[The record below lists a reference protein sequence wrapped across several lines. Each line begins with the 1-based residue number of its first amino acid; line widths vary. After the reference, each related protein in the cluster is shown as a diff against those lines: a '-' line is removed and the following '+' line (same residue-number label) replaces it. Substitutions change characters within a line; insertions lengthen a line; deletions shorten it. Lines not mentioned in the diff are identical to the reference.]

1 MIVNEEKHTTPR
13 QRIVIVAIALFLLVS
28 TGILYVSIVLGSS
41 SSSSTSAKQA
51 RYEELLSEYQ
61 SKVNAQ
67 ATELSKQY
75 FDSFVG
81 YKSEVKAFNAADVT
95 VLTTTDLKVGTGAE
109 VTDKTFTKYS
119 AYYIG
124 WLSDETIFDSS
135 LNDTTNPSSLVEPL
149 PGNTSWI
156 EGWKEGIVGMKIG
169 GVRELTIPSTLGYGS
184 TAQGSIPANSPL
196 KFVVMLIDPVTEIEA
211 SAELQQLYAEL
222 NGSSTSTSTSTTE
235 DTTTSN

>member
-95 VLTTTDLKVGTGAE
+95 VLTTTDLKVGTGAA
-109 VTDKTFTKYS
+109 S
-119 AYYIG
+119 
-124 WLSDETIFDSS
+124 SDLLCLHD
-135 LNDTTNPSSLVEPL
+135 
-149 PGNTSWI
+149 
-156 EGWKEGIVGMKIG
+156 
-169 GVRELTIPSTLGYGS
+169 LGYPEFRKHRQVHLGS
-184 TAQGSIPANSPL
+184 GHVHRIRHDGHN
-196 KFVVMLIDPVTEIEA
+196 VYHA
-211 SAELQQLYAEL
+211 SDGCSAGLC
-222 NGSSTSTSTSTTE
+222 
-235 DTTTSN
+235 